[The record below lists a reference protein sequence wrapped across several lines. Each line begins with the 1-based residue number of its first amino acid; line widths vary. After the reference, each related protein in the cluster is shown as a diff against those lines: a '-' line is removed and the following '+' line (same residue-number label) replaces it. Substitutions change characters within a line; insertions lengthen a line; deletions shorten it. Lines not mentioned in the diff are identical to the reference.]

1 MKKGPPEKTNLLSR
15 VVFCV
20 FMFIAIV
27 VEGRRRPVIYTNNVD
42 IGPKRKRR

>member
-15 VVFCV
+15 VAFCV

-27 VEGRRRPVIYTNNVD
+27 VEGWRQPVICTNKWYQSL
-42 IGPKRKRR
+42 G